1 MVSNHLLFFNKR
13 CDAMRRL
20 QLAVWPVVLFL
31 FHCQVNPGP
40 SFAVDRAQR
49 GRGQSQPTVVVC
61 DQTELQCSAAPC
73 KVVGESGGQRLK
85 TVGNGRISYLASR
98 RVRRRDQETEG
109 LGSDGSD

>member
-20 QLAVWPVVLFL
+20 QLAVWAVVLFL

-49 GRGQSQPTVVVC
+49 GRGQSHS
-61 DQTELQCSAAPC
+61 LQSWSVTKPNCSAM
-73 KVVGESGGQRLK
+73 QRRARWL
-85 TVGNGRISYLASR
+85 GRPKAK
-98 RVRRRDQETEG
+98 G
-109 LGSDGSD
+109 